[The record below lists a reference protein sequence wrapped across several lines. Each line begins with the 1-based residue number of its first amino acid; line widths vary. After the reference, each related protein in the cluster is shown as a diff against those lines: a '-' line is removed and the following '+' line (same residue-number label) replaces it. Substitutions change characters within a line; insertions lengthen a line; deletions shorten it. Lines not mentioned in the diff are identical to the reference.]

1 MDQSVPSIHLREFAV
16 DPEPHAV
23 AFRYRLGRIGFVI
36 LLGLAGLRF
45 YFFRELLAALAVVT
59 AVCAPM
65 FIVFLIFIL
74 LRAVCQNRIALGQH
88 VKLTVS
94 FFLKHCRGTLHATT
108 RKMMGSLRAAALI
121 AWAKMPLNRSGS

>member
-1 MDQSVPSIHLREFAV
+1 MDQRIPSIHQREFAV
-16 DPEPHAV
+16 GPGPHTV
-23 AFRYRLGRIGFVI
+23 AFRSHVGRIGCVI

-74 LRAVCQNRIALGQH
+74 LHTVSHNRIAIGQH
-88 VKLTVS
+88 VKSTVS
-94 FFLKHCRGTLHATT
+94 FFLKSCRGALHAST
-108 RKMMGSLRAAALI
+108 RKMMESLRAAALI
-121 AWAKMPLNRSGS
+121 ASAKLPLNRPGS